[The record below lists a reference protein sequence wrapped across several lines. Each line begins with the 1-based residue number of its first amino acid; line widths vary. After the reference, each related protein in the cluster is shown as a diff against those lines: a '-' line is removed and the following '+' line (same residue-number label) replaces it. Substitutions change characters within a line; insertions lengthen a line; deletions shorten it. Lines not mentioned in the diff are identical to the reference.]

1 MQAVWS
7 FTLSGAAS
15 NTELRS
21 SLYVGEVRHRRF
33 TPRRHAF
40 VFPLF
45 MVMLDLAEVDRVFKG
60 RWLWSTSRPAL
71 ARFRRRDYLGPVDV
85 PLDQAVRDRV
95 EAATGRRP
103 AGPIRLLTH
112 LRYFGYVFNPV
123 SFYYCY
129 DALGERVETII
140 AEITNT
146 PWKER
151 HAYVLTGR
159 GEAQVGS
166 REAVSHHRFRFAKA
180 FHVSPFM
187 PMELDYDWTFTE
199 PSEDLTVHM
208 NLHSRPTACGNSGG
222 THGARATDTSA
233 GGNPKVFDATLVM
246 KRRAISGVE
255 LARVLVLFP
264 LMTVQ
269 VIAAIHWHA
278 VVLWLKRVGIVPH
291 PKTAAGR
298 SV

>member
-1 MQAVWS
+1 MSVAAPD
-7 FTLSGAAS
+7 SG
-15 NTELRS
+15 LRS
-21 SLYVGEVRHRRF
+21 CLYLGEVRHRRYA
-33 TPRRHAF
+33 PKRHAF

-60 RWLWSTSRPAL
+60 RWLWSTSRAAV
-71 ARFRRRDYLGPVDV
+71 ARFRRRDYLGPVAV

-95 EAATGRRP
+95 EAATGARP
-103 AGPIRLLTH
+103 VGPIRLLTH

-129 DALGERVETII
+129 DAAGERVETIV

-151 HAYVLTGR
+151 HAYVLSDR
-159 GEAQVGS
+159 GGIDEGVN
-166 REAVSHHRFRFAKA
+166 HHRFRFAKA

-187 PMELDYDWTFTE
+187 PMDLDYDWTFTE
-199 PSEDLTVHM
+199 PADDLTVHM
-208 NLHSRPTACGNSGG
+208 NLHGGSQAELESGG
-222 THGARATDTSA
+222 ARVTNPT
-233 GGNPKVFDATLVM
+233 GRPKVFDATLVM
-246 KRRAISGVE
+246 RRRAITGAN
-255 LARVLVLFP
+255 LARMLVMFP

-291 PKTAAGR
+291 PKSAENRGSPASSTPFR
-298 SV
+298 P